1 MRDISAVEV
10 IRPSHQW
17 DEGFENILSDISD
30 LSSLHGYKKQWW
42 EKQWI
47 LVSWFC
53 VCWQWGASSLS
64 SRWGPRLEIYR
75 FGKYKGMELMWSPE
89 WEKRAGQYI
98 RGRRASKYAV
108 FVRISLSNNDPDKW
122 GAYGIKGLFLTHTCA
137 LGANCGSAPS
147 SLSRT
152 HGWWDGRRKRA
163 HGYSY
168 TGS

>member
-1 MRDISAVEV
+1 MS
-10 IRPSHQW
+10 
-17 DEGFENILSDISD
+17 EGFENILSDISD

-53 VCWQWGASSLS
+53 VCWQWGPSSLS
-64 SRWGPRLEIYR
+64 SWWGPRLEIYR
-75 FGKYKGMELMWSPE
+75 FGKYKGRELMWSPE
-89 WEKRAGQYI
+89 WEKRAGQYV

-108 FVRISLSNNDPDKW
+108 SVRISLSNNDPDKW
-122 GAYGIKGLFLTHTCA
+122 GAYSIKGLFLTHVHWGPIVV
-137 LGANCGSAPS
+137 LSQVLSAGPMV
-147 SLSRT
+147 
-152 HGWWDGRRKRA
+152 GGDGRRKRA